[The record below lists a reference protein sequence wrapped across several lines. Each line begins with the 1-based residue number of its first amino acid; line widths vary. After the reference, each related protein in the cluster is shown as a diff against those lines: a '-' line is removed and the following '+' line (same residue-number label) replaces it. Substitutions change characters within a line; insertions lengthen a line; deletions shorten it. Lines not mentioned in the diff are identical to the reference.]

1 MDYKALTITLKIILA
16 RLVRLDFVGIN
27 RLARVNTMFDADK
40 ITENFVSIR
49 CLFEFKD
56 VDLDTGNPTPL
67 PEAPRALPDQLKWGE
82 ETLSLV
88 DWQKQR
94 NVCGMVVLKEGT
106 RAYEGYFSDT
116 QASDRRISWSM
127 SKSVLSIALGVLHDQ
142 GRLPP
147 LETKIGDLVPSLNQS
162 AYATATLRNVLNMS
176 SGVAFNE
183 DYLDFHS
190 DINRLGRVIG
200 TGGSMDTFAQSMTKQ
215 DWKPGTYNHYVSV
228 DTHVLGMVLRTVS
241 NQPLADFIRDHVFA
255 PLGLETPP
263 YFVADGLQEPFILGG
278 LNMMTRDYA
287 RIGLMMAQGGKIG
300 GRRIVSEDW
309 VKQSTSQS
317 APPPDPK
324 RAAMADAVL
333 GYGYQWWLPP
343 EAANGEYFAIGIYGQ
358 YIYIDTTRKVVI
370 AINSAD
376 RNFKDGD
383 GQITLNNLQFFRQIA
398 SHLEQ
403 F

>member
-1 MDYKALTITLKIILA
+1 MDYKALAITLKIILA
-16 RLVRLDFVGIN
+16 RLIRLDFVGIN

-40 ITENFVSIR
+40 ITENFVSTR
-49 CLFEFKD
+49 SLFEFKD
-56 VDLDTGNPTPL
+56 VELDTSTPTPL
-67 PEAPRALPDQLKWGE
+67 TEAPRALPDQFQWGDD
-82 ETLSLV
+82 TVSLA
-88 DWQKQR
+88 DWQAQR
-94 NVCGMVVLKEGT
+94 SVCGMVVLKDGT
-106 RAYEGYFSDT
+106 RAYEDYFNDT
-116 QASDRRISWSM
+116 KAQDRRISWSM
-127 SKSVLSIALGVLHDQ
+127 SKSVLSIALGVLYDQ

-147 LETKIGDLVPSLNQS
+147 LESKIGDLVPSLKQS

-200 TGGSMDTFAQSMTKQ
+200 TGGSMDAFAQSMTQQ

-241 NQPLADFIRDHVFA
+241 NQPLADFIRDHVFE

-263 YFVADGLQEPFILGG
+263 YFVTDGLKEPFILGG

-300 GRRIVSEDW
+300 EQRIVSNEW

-317 APPPDPK
+317 APPPDPA
-324 RAAMADAVL
+324 RAAMADGVL

-343 EAANGEYFAIGIYGQ
+343 EAADGEYFAIGIYGQ
-358 YIYIDTTRKVVI
+358 YIYIDTARKVVI
-370 AINSAD
+370 AINSTD
-376 RNFKDGD
+376 RDFKDGD
-383 GQITLNNLQFFRQIA
+383 GQIALNNLQLFRQIA
-398 SHLEQ
+398 GYLEQ